1 MTVAGEASDGHEAIV
16 AAASMKP
23 DVVILELGVRDTGAL
38 MATRTITSTVTGTR
52 VLVLSTYNAKDYLS
66 QALRSGASGYILKDA
81 EPSELMLAVRTI
93 AQGGTYVADNT
104 STPDPNPGPDV
115 ALTPRQREVLQLMA
129 QGRTTREIA
138 ALLKVSVKTV
148 ETHRAQLMEKTK
160 IRDVAG
166 LVRLAIRMGLA
177 GL

>member
-1 MTVAGEASDGHEAIV
+1 MIVGEAADGGSAV
-16 AAASMKP
+16 AMAADLKP
-23 DVVILELGVRDTGAL
+23 DIVLLELGARDTGGLA
-38 MATRTITSTVTGTR
+38 ATRAITADPAGTR
-52 VLVLSTYNAKDYLS
+52 VLALSVHNAKDYLS
-66 QALRSGASGYILKDA
+66 QAVRAGASGYVLKDSTSA
-81 EPSELMLAVRTI
+81 DLVTALRTVAKGGTFHAASTGAPSETVM
-93 AQGGTYVADNT
+93 
-104 STPDPNPGPDV
+104 PDV
-115 ALTPRQREVLQLMA
+115 NLTPRQREVLQLIA

-138 ALLKVSVKTV
+138 GTLSVSVKTI